1 MAYIF
6 LTGATGFVGSFV
18 AQELVA
24 QKHDV
29 ICLVR
34 STSDRRWLQGLPL
47 NFCIGSF
54 TELGSYLG
62 SLKKCD
68 YVIHVAGVTSARNVA
83 DYRLGNVQPTESLLR
98 TIDTYRLNI
107 RRFVLVSSQAVTGPS
122 PSADPI
128 DEEYPMQPITDY
140 GRSKMESEKIAQ
152 SYMSRIPITIVRPPA
167 VYGPRDDGVYHFFR
181 LINYH
186 INLMIGNTDQQV
198 NLVYVEDLARGIVQA
213 AFSPRSAGKCY
224 FLCEETSYRWSEF
237 ARLLGQVMN
246 RKYITI
252 KIPYFLIYLLS
263 FILEKSAS
271 YVGTSTILNR
281 QKMKELKQ
289 PFWVISP
296 RRAQAELNYQTQV
309 PLILG
314 LEKTVRWYRDFHWL

>member
-1 MAYIF
+1 MAYIL

-18 AQELVA
+18 AQELIA
-24 QKHDV
+24 QKHNV

-47 NFCIGSF
+47 IFCIGSF
-54 TELGSYLG
+54 TEIESYLG
-62 SLKKCD
+62 SLKKCE
-68 YVIHVAGVTSARNVA
+68 YVIHVAGVTSAINA
-83 DYRLGNVQPTESLLR
+83 AEYHSGNVQPTESLLR

-122 PSADPI
+122 PSASPI
-128 DEEYPMQPITDY
+128 DEDYPMHPITDY
-140 GRSKMESEKIAQ
+140 GMSKMESEKIAQ

-181 LINYH
+181 LINH
-186 INLMIGNTDQQV
+186 RINLMIGNTDQLV

-224 FLCEETSYRWSEF
+224 FLCEETSYRWSEV
-237 ARLLGQVMN
+237 ARLMAQVMN
-246 RKYITI
+246 KKYITI
-252 KIPYFLIYLLS
+252 RIPYFLTYILAL
-263 FILEKSAS
+263 ILEKSAGF
-271 YVGTSTILNR
+271 VGTTTILNR

-296 RRAQAELNYQTQV
+296 RRAQADLDYQTQV

-314 LEKTVRWYRDFHWL
+314 IEKTVRWYRDFHWL